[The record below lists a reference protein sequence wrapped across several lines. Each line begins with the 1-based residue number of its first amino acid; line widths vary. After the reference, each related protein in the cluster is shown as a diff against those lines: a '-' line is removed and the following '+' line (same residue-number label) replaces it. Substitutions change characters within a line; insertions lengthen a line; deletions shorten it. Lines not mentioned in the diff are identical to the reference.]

1 VSGQAG
7 RGGCDA
13 TPAAFISC
21 YPAGALPQRAGP
33 GYAPI
38 PPGSKRPGPSA
49 PGCATM
55 ISIITLTVLLVVF
68 AAEVG
73 WLLADPARGK

>member
-1 VSGQAG
+1 
-7 RGGCDA
+7 
-13 TPAAFISC
+13 
-21 YPAGALPQRAGP
+21 
-33 GYAPI
+33 
-38 PPGSKRPGPSA
+38 
-49 PGCATM
+49 M